1 MLSMVENLAVCLYL
15 LADKKPLLYAV
26 LEKCWTTNTCMDD
39 RCQCLYAPI
48 ESTSIFLCSMYL
60 KMKVHALFFN
70 PYKLS
75 RQAIGR

>member
-1 MLSMVENLAVCLYL
+1 ME
-15 LADKKPLLYAV
+15 PLLYAV
-26 LEKCWTTNTCMDD
+26 LEKYWTTNICMDD
-39 RCQCLYAPI
+39 QCQCLYASI
-48 ESTSIFLCSMYL
+48 ESISIFLCSMYL